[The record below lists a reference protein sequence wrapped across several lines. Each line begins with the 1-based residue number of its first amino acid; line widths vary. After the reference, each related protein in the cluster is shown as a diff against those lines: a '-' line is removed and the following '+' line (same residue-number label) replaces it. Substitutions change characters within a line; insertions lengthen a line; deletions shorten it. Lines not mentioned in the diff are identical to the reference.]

1 MKIDTLPLSYR
12 GKTILAYRCGQGS
25 DVILLLH
32 GAGLDNAKLSFEGL
46 MERLGKRARVYALD
60 LPGYGGSDPLGPLPE
75 EGLYPYYHHCVEA
88 AVDQLRLR
96 RFALVGSSMGG
107 AIAIRYALAHPEQ
120 VCGLVPI
127 GSWGLSEKAPSH
139 SLVYWLSQRQGWLE
153 KNFRRLSQSP
163 GLLRLLLQSVLLGRK
178 TAITPE
184 LLQELQN
191 LAGEEKAV
199 EAFAAF
205 VKSSLS
211 PRGCIPAFGEELAKL
226 RMPVLLIHGKRDP
239 LVPRANAQRAQR
251 IMGNSRLHVLPS
263 CRHWCVREQPEPI
276 VQAIWAFLKRD
287 CLFSY
292 SNQLPQG
299 QPALGLEVESPSP
312 ETAQL
317 RTALRQRVEKQ
328 RLSALGQKIQRKN
341 RPRRGRPS
349 PLSQRRNLGR
359 RAK

>member
-107 AIAIRYALAHPEQ
+107 AIAIRYALAHPER

-127 GSWGLSEKAPSH
+127 SSWGLSEKAPSH
-139 SLVYWLSQRQGWLE
+139 SLLYWLSRRGNWME
-153 KNFRRLSQSP
+153 RNFRRLSQSP
-163 GLLRLLLQSVLLGRK
+163 GLLRFVLQSALLGRK
-178 TAITPE
+178 TSLTPE
-184 LLQELQN
+184 LLQRLQT
-191 LAGEEKAV
+191 LAGEEKSV
-199 EAFAAF
+199 EAFGAF

-211 PRGCIPAFGEELAKL
+211 PGGSIPFFGEELAKL

-276 VQAIWAFLKRD
+276 AQAIWAFLKRD

-292 SNQLPQG
+292 NNQLPQG